1 MIPFF
6 FTKDLCWIGA
16 GVLHQLLH
24 IVLHLDTVNQNA
36 DEHSQEMWC
45 LPKRSNTCDLQ
56 VITPYECEYTVMLSP
71 PSAPVVKESTGIT
84 MFIIDEMR
92 EAKEAKAR
100 LAKVNINNNFNFQT
114 WKYMYKSKWRFLAKK
129 LLMKQLFLQHSV
141 EMVLWMQK
149 LLLKMIFAMLQDEL
163 IKKMAMEQKR
173 RREVAA
179 REERRIRV
187 GQNPHVYNA
196 QLLWHPSS
204 EPQIQLWKENVELVE
219 HIKRSLQTSMRV
231 AAISGQIS
239 FAE

>member
-1 MIPFF
+1 MLSTP
-6 FTKDLCWIGA
+6 
-16 GVLHQLLH
+16 
-24 IVLHLDTVNQNA
+24 
-36 DEHSQEMWC
+36 WC
-45 LPKRSNTCDLQ
+45 LPKISNTCDLQ

-114 WKYMYKSKWRFLAKK
+114 WKYMYKSKWSFLAKK
-129 LLMKQLFLQHSV
+129 LPRKQLFLQLSV
-141 EMVLWMQK
+141 EMVLWIGHWMQK
-149 LLLKMIFAMLQDEL
+149 LLLKIAMLQDEL
-163 IKKMAMEQKR
+163 IKKMAMEQKV
-173 RREVAA
+173 RRETAA

-219 HIKRSLQTSMRV
+219 HI
-231 AAISGQIS
+231 
-239 FAE
+239 